1 MKGNMYHFYVEDIN
15 MMYIMIII
23 YIIKQIDNDWIVL
36 LRTSVW
42 YKISLNTSL
51 TPPLSIEVPIPSQ
64 GSSWSC
70 ICVLR
75 ISTLPV
81 STTVVLD
88 FGTVLKVWY
97 FLLYICSFNG
107 SSCCTRTIDN
117 NKTHLLAHSF
127 RQQITTSINS
137 FILMS
142 VTLLALTTPEN
153 PVHNDDYNL
162 SFIYQAVNSYE
173 KQA

>member
-1 MKGNMYHFYVEDIN
+1 MVYWRHTNSLLLSLNTIVFMKGNMYHFYVEDIN

-36 LRTSVW
+36 LQTSVW

-97 FLLYICSFNG
+97 FLLYILF
-107 SSCCTRTIDN
+107 IQW
-117 NKTHLLAHSF
+117 KFLLYTYYW
-127 RQQITTSINS
+127 Q
-137 FILMS
+137 
-142 VTLLALTTPEN
+142 
-153 PVHNDDYNL
+153 
-162 SFIYQAVNSYE
+162 
-173 KQA
+173 